1 MIDVC
6 AVQVDFTISGG
17 GLDITGNMQSA
28 EDKLDFDVSGV
39 GPILG
44 NFAVQQ
50 SVQWRS
56 GDILGVAA
64 KGSIETAKG
73 LLAELALSPI
83 LNDISLD
90 WEKNN
95 WIVNG
100 HFTNHFQGEKYEI
113 VFQDNSIQ
121 IDM

>member
-1 MIDVC
+1 M
-6 AVQVDFTISGG
+6 QVFFTIVGDG
-17 GLDITGNMQSA
+17 QKVTGNIQSA
-28 EDKLDFDVSGV
+28 EEKLDFDISGV

-44 NFAVQQ
+44 NFVIQQ
-50 SVQWRS
+50 SVHWKS
-56 GDILGVAA
+56 GDILGVGA
-64 KGSIETAKG
+64 KGRIETAKG
-73 LLAELALSPI
+73 LLTELALSPI
-83 LNDISLD
+83 LNDIKLD

-113 VFQDNSIQ
+113 VFQDNSIE